1 MSEEL
6 DNTAAEYV
14 LGTLPAD
21 ERARFAEEMRR
32 DSVLRAEVSRL
43 RVLLAPLDETA
54 PVEMPRPEVW
64 QAIERLT
71 ISASADG
78 AAAGAAS
85 PQAAAAGSNVVE
97 LRRRVTRWRGATF
110 VAGAL
115 AAALAVVVV
124 IDRTSV
130 QPALEGGRYV
140 AVVDTGGHEPALIAE
155 VDTKT
160 GIIRVRSV
168 QAETPAGKS
177 LELWHVPDGQAPKS
191 LGILKAGLNAQ
202 TVKDLAG
209 PVNGIIA
216 VSVEPEGGSPTGAPT
231 GPVVYTGKLIPVE

>member
-6 DNTAAEYV
+6 DNAAAEYV
-14 LGTLPAD
+14 LGTLPAH
-21 ERARFAEEMRR
+21 ERTRFVESMQR
-32 DSVLRAEVSRL
+32 DPA
-43 RVLLAPLDETA
+43 LLASVRKMQAQLFPLDDTA
-54 PVEMPRPEVW
+54 TPEMPRPEVW
-64 QAIERLT
+64 REIERLT
-71 ISASADG
+71 VGVSDVAESTG
-78 AAAGAAS
+78 AGPGA
-85 PQAAAAGSNVVE
+85 SNVVE
-97 LRRRVTRWRGATF
+97 LRRKISRWRGATF

-115 AAALAVVVV
+115 AAALAIVVV

-130 QPALEGGRYV
+130 QPAPEGGRYV

-155 VDTKT
+155 VDTRT

-168 QAETPAGKS
+168 QAETPQGKS

-191 LGILKAGLNAQ
+191 LGILKAGVSAQ